1 MEVGGTFQR
10 LNTMQYNEL
19 SQLETKYLHGDA
31 TDYLQRQDYA
41 YNIRGWLTG
50 INNIFQGSSGVFAQ
64 KLYYN
69 TVPQGTTGQATARYN
84 GNISASEWRVDGIT
98 PEGYSSGYAYGYDL
112 LNRLTKAAYYKRNV
126 GSSVIGWEGAPASN
140 KSSWGEITG
149 IGSEKD
155 ITYDKNGNIK
165 TLSRQARRNSDTDIV
180 LFDNLSYTYSGNV
193 LLRVSDAVIGQNTLG
208 DFPGTAEQASE
219 TFFYDKNGNMTS
231 DAVRGLRLS
240 YDHNNMP
247 LVIQS
252 SDGTITNT
260 YAWDGTKRRRVVKE
274 GAQTLSDEC
283 YYGDLVVENGQPLRI
298 LHAEGYVDVSGM
310 PVFNYHLKDHL
321 GNVRAVISSS
331 YGPGA
336 YTQTQASDYY
346 PFGMAHTVEISSV
359 KNGKA
364 MEAVRV
370 DPRETDESTTFTRSN
385 AYLYNGK
392 EEQPMPG
399 KWLDYGARFY
409 DPQLGRWHSV
419 DPLAEKGRRW
429 STYTYALDNPV
440 VYIDPDGMWPTPEGE
455 GAEKDVVNEIDNIL
469 TKTVI
474 DPDGQIIYHDP
485 FSIDQNIY
493 YSLDGIQGADGNT
506 EGLED
511 IGDEQPGINYSVGR
525 YLIFGTNLTVPYR
538 PLASGALENDYTFE
552 ELFIPVFGW
561 LKYVNFGGKVMYK
574 LTAKIMNQMS
584 KRGWT
589 EKLISKTLKNKITR
603 EATNKAT
610 GNKAT
615 AFFAKD
621 GSYVVKDDVTNEIIQ
636 ISDRLRSWTPDQ
648 TIVNPYIPK

>member
-1 MEVGGTFQR
+1 MK
-10 LNTMQYNEL
+10 QYNEAG
-19 SQLETKYLHGDA
+19 QLMQHYLHGNA
-31 TDYLQRQDYA
+31 QQHLHARSYS

-69 TVPQGTTGQATARYN
+69 TVPQGTSSQATARFN
-84 GNISASEWRVDGIT
+84 GNISASEWRVNGIT
-98 PEGYSSGYAYGYDL
+98 PTDFSSGYAYSYDP
-112 LNRLTKAAYYKRNV
+112 LNRLTKAAYYKRNI

-165 TLSRQARRNSDTDIV
+165 TLSRHGRRNSDTDIV
-180 LFDNLSYTYSGNV
+180 LFDNLSYTYNGNV
-193 LLRVSDAVIGQNTLG
+193 LMRVSDAVIGQNTLG
-208 DFPGTAEQASE
+208 DFPGTAEQATQ

-231 DAVRGLRLS
+231 DAVRALRLS

-283 YYGDLVVENGQPLRI
+283 YFGDLVVENGQPLRI

-310 PVFNYHLKDHL
+310 AVFNYHLKDHL

-336 YTQTQASDYY
+336 FTQTQASDYY

-370 DPRETDESTTFTRSN
+370 EPRETDESKTFTRSN

-409 DPQLGRWHSV
+409 DAQLGRWHSV

-440 VYIDPDGMWPTPEGE
+440 RFIDPDGMWVDDPPGFIAAVLRLVTGNSGEINAPENVSIPESTREASKVIGVSNDVQTVTETVAQETKEAARTTADVLETTGAVVKGVGFVAAPLTEGASLALVPVGE
-455 GAEKDVVNEIDNIL
+455 GIEKTGTGINIMLDAAEGNYSSAAISLGTSYVFGSLSDEVKNMKDAGKL
-469 TKTVI
+469 TKTDNAI
-474 DPDGQIIYHDP
+474 LQFIIESHNQV
-485 FSIDQNIY
+485 SNWIQNK
-493 YSLDGIQGADGNT
+493 
-506 EGLED
+506 LED
-511 IGDEQPGINYSVGR
+511 K
-525 YLIFGTNLTVPYR
+525 
-538 PLASGALENDYTFE
+538 ND
-552 ELFIPVFGW
+552 
-561 LKYVNFGGKVMYK
+561 N
-574 LTAKIMNQMS
+574 
-584 KRGWT
+584 
-589 EKLISKTLKNKITR
+589 
-603 EATNKAT
+603 
-610 GNKAT
+610 
-615 AFFAKD
+615 
-621 GSYVVKDDVTNEIIQ
+621 
-636 ISDRLRSWTPDQ
+636 
-648 TIVNPYIPK
+648 

>member
-1 MEVGGTFQR
+1 
-10 LNTMQYNEL
+10 MQYNEL
-19 SQLETKYLHGDA
+19 AQLGTKYLHGNA
-31 TDYLQRQDYA
+31 TDYLQQQSYA

-50 INNIFQGSSGVFAQ
+50 INSLQQGSTGVFAQ

-69 TVPQGTTGQATARYN
+69 TVPQGTTGQATARFN

-98 PEGYSSGYAYGYDL
+98 PDGYSSGYAYGYDL

-180 LFDNLSYTYSGNV
+180 LFDNLSYTYDGNRLKSV
-193 LLRVSDAVIGQNTLG
+193 YDAVAGQNSLG
-208 DFPGTAEQASE
+208 DFPGDGSGIAA
-219 TFFYDKNGNMTS
+219 TFRYDANGNMS
-231 DAVRGLRLS
+231 GDPVRGLRLS
-240 YDHNNMP
+240 YNQLNMP
-247 LVIQS
+247 TIIQHS
-252 SDGTITNT
+252 KGLIENT
-260 YAWDGTKRRRVVKE
+260 YAWDGTKRRRVVLDDNNN
-274 GAQTLSDEC
+274 TLSDES

-370 DPRETDESTTFTRSN
+370 EPRETDESKTFTRSN

-409 DPQLGRWHSV
+409 DAQLGRFHSV

-429 STYTYALDNPV
+429 SPYTYALDNPV
-440 VYIDPDGMWPTPEGE
+440 RYIDPDGMWADGYTVDNEGKVNRVDDTGGDDYDVLYTKQDYEEAKKTGKTNKDGNPEPENQVKLQDTSILPQLENRSNTFEFKALGYVYIANVANTNNRNDAYNLFKFV
-455 GAEKDVVNEIDNIL
+455 AENTKVEWNYQRYTDGTLSVVTANENSTVAGGIGHSSNSG
-469 TKTVI
+469 KTVAADI
-474 DPDGQIIYHDP
+474 HSHPGKTESDLRPSSYDYRAAKTLHKWN
-485 FSIDQNIY
+485 QNVKVQLY
-493 YSLDGIQGADGNT
+493 MPKSPNPKTRWLDLVNNKW
-506 EGLED
+506 
-511 IGDEQPGINYSVGR
+511 INY
-525 YLIFGTNLTVPYR
+525 
-538 PLASGALENDYTFE
+538 
-552 ELFIPVFGW
+552 
-561 LKYVNFGGKVMYK
+561 
-574 LTAKIMNQMS
+574 
-584 KRGWT
+584 
-589 EKLISKTLKNKITR
+589 
-603 EATNKAT
+603 
-610 GNKAT
+610 
-615 AFFAKD
+615 
-621 GSYVVKDDVTNEIIQ
+621 
-636 ISDRLRSWTPDQ
+636 
-648 TIVNPYIPK
+648 

>member
-1 MEVGGTFQR
+1 MK
-10 LNTMQYNEL
+10 QYNEAG
-19 SQLETKYLHGDA
+19 QLMQHYLHGNA
-31 TDYLQRQDYA
+31 QQHLHARSYA

-50 INNIFQGSSGVFAQ
+50 INSLQQGSTGVFAQ
-64 KLYYN
+64 KLHYN
-69 TVPQGTTGQATARYN
+69 TVPPGTTGQATARFN
-84 GNISASEWRVDGIT
+84 GNISASEWRVNGIT
-98 PEGYSSGYAYGYDL
+98 PPDFSSGYAYSYDP
-112 LNRLTKAAYYKRNV
+112 LNRLTKAAYYKRNI

-208 DFPGTAEQASE
+208 DFPGTAEQATE

-247 LVIQS
+247 LVIQN

-370 DPRETDESTTFTRSN
+370 DPRETDESKTFTRSN

-409 DPQLGRWHSV
+409 DAQLGRWHSV
-419 DPLAEKGRRW
+419 DPMSEISRKW
-429 STYTYALDNPV
+429 SPYSYCYNNPIRFV
-440 VYIDPDGMWPTPEGE
+440 DPDGM
-455 GAEKDVVNEIDNIL
+455 VVDNFYYDQYGNQVKREVNDKPDKFFVQ
-469 TKTVI
+469 TGKTVEKKEFQESSTPNGTVREI
-474 DPDGQIIYHDP
+474 VTKESPEYKEVKMDSEVGHMARAVYAEMGGEDKNSMQIAAESIKNRSELPTSAYEHADTYKEAIESAYDVSKSNDPANSRYTNPEKSTSKNPGDRDAFANAVGVAIKVDNSSKNERIGQGVIFYNSSSSTIYDNNKNM
-485 FSIDQNIY
+485 QK
-493 YSLDGIQGADGNT
+493 
-506 EGLED
+506 
-511 IGDEQPGINYSVGR
+511 INLNVS
-525 YLIFGTNLTVPYR
+525 
-538 PLASGALENDYTFE
+538 ASGIKGA
-552 ELFIPVFGW
+552 W
-561 LKYVNFGGKVMYK
+561 KLKKY
-574 LTAKIMNQMS
+574 
-584 KRGWT
+584 
-589 EKLISKTLKNKITR
+589 
-603 EATNKAT
+603 
-610 GNKAT
+610 
-615 AFFAKD
+615 
-621 GSYVVKDDVTNEIIQ
+621 
-636 ISDRLRSWTPDQ
+636 
-648 TIVNPYIPK
+648 